1 MFVKDYIGYYINN
14 NKKDNMTKTQYPTKY
29 QITKLEQRVDEEL
42 DPIID
47 MAELELKAVL
57 TDETE
62 NAMTYLS
69 KKIKADKVINNLQKA
84 IETLEVAQRQAVTF
98 FGKIKD
104 SNLKEKLNYKFRNKD
119 QDNYYRSD
127 NYGRGITPED
137 CRDQLREF
145 AEFIAQQK
153 VENKPEGK
161 KLKELK
167 LYKKASKHK
176 IWECGVPDQLQA
188 QLTEILAGVNIIWDK
203 SKQLRLQNKQY
214 N

>member
-1 MFVKDYIGYYINN
+1 MS
-14 NKKDNMTKTQYPTKY
+14 KTQYPTKY

-42 DPIID
+42 NPIID

-62 NAMTYLS
+62 LAMTYLS

-84 IETLEVAQRQAVTF
+84 IETLEIAQRQAVTF

-104 SNLKEKLNYKFRNKD
+104 SNLREKLSYKFKD
-119 QDNYYRSD
+119 KKDRDNYYRSD

-137 CRDQLREF
+137 CRDQLRKF

>member
-1 MFVKDYIGYYINN
+1 
-14 NKKDNMTKTQYPTKY
+14 MTKTQYPTKY
-29 QITKLEQRVDEEL
+29 QITKLEQRVDEEI
-42 DPIID
+42 DPFIK
-47 MAELELKAVL
+47 MAELELKSVL
-57 TDETE
+57 TEQTE
-62 NAMTYLS
+62 IAMTYLS

-84 IETLEVAQRQAVTF
+84 VEGLEIAQRQALTF

-104 SNLKEKLNYKFRNKD
+104 HKLKDKLSYKFKNPKD
-119 QDNYYRSD
+119 RDNYYRSD

-153 VENKPEGK
+153 VENMKEGK

-176 IWECGVPDQLQA
+176 IWECGVPEQLQS
-188 QLTEILAGVNIIWDK
+188 QLSEILAGLNIIWDK
-203 SKQLRLQNKQY
+203 SKQLRLENKSH

>member
-1 MFVKDYIGYYINN
+1 
-14 NKKDNMTKTQYPTKY
+14 MTKTQYPTKY

-42 DPIID
+42 NPIID

-57 TDETE
+57 TEETE
-62 NAMTYLS
+62 LAMTYLS

-104 SNLKEKLNYKFRNKD
+104 SNLRQKLSYKFKD
-119 QDNYYRSD
+119 KNDRDNYYRSD
-127 NYGRGITPED
+127 NYRGITPED

-176 IWECGVPDQLQA
+176 IWECGVPDQLQS

>member
-1 MFVKDYIGYYINN
+1 
-14 NKKDNMTKTQYPTKY
+14 MTKTQYPTKY
-29 QITKLEQRVDEEL
+29 QITKLEQRVDEEI
-42 DPIID
+42 DPFIK
-47 MAELELKAVL
+47 MAELELKSVL
-57 TDETE
+57 TEQTE
-62 NAMTYLS
+62 IAMTYLS

-84 IETLEVAQRQAVTF
+84 VEGLEIAQRQALTF

-104 SNLKEKLNYKFRNKD
+104 HKLKDKLSYKFKNPKD
-119 QDNYYRSD
+119 RDNYYRSD

-153 VENKPEGK
+153 VENMKEGK

-176 IWECGVPDQLQA
+176 IWECGVPEQLQT
-188 QLTEILAGVNIIWDK
+188 QLSEILVGLNIIWDK
-203 SKQLRLQNKQY
+203 SKQLRLENKSH

>member
-1 MFVKDYIGYYINN
+1 
-14 NKKDNMTKTQYPTKY
+14 MTKTQYPTKY

-69 KKIKADKVINNLQKA
+69 KKIKADKIINNLQKA
-84 IETLEVAQRQAVTF
+84 IETLEIAQRQALTF

-104 SNLKEKLNYKFRNKD
+104 SNLRDKLSYKFRDKKD
-119 QDNYYRSD
+119 RDNYYRSD

-176 IWECGVPDQLQA
+176 IWECGVPEQLQA
-188 QLTEILAGVNIIWDK
+188 QLSEIMAGVNIIWDK

>member
-1 MFVKDYIGYYINN
+1 
-14 NKKDNMTKTQYPTKY
+14 MTKTQYPTKY

-42 DPIID
+42 DPIINL
-47 MAELELKAVL
+47 AELELKSVL
-57 TDETE
+57 AEQTE
-62 NAMTYLS
+62 IAMSYLA
-69 KKIKADKVINNLQKA
+69 KKIKADKVIDNLQKA
-84 IETLEVAQRQAVTF
+84 VEQLEIAQRQAVTF

-104 SNLKEKLNYKFRNKD
+104 AKLREKLSYKFKD
-119 QDNYYRSD
+119 KKDRDNYYRSD
-127 NYGRGITPED
+127 NYWRGITPED

-145 AEFIAQQK
+145 AQSIAQQK

-176 IWECGVPDQLQA
+176 IWECGVPEQLQS
-188 QLTEILAGVNIIWDK
+188 QLEHILSGINIIWDK
-203 SKQLRLQNKQY
+203 SKQLRLENKKY

>member
-1 MFVKDYIGYYINN
+1 
-14 NKKDNMTKTQYPTKY
+14 MTKTQYPTKY
-29 QITKLEQRVDEEL
+29 QITKMEQRVDEEL
-42 DPIID
+42 DPIIN

-57 TDETE
+57 TEETE
-62 NAMTYLS
+62 SAMTYLS

-84 IETLEVAQRQAVTF
+84 IEPLEIAQRQAVTF

-104 SNLKEKLNYKFRNKD
+104 SNLREKLSYKFKD
-119 QDNYYRSD
+119 KKDRDNYYRSD

-176 IWECGVPDQLQA
+176 IWECGVPEKLQA
-188 QLTEILAGVNIIWDK
+188 QLSEIMAGLNIIWDK
-203 SKQLRLQNKQY
+203 TKQLRLQNKQY

>member
-1 MFVKDYIGYYINN
+1 MS
-14 NKKDNMTKTQYPTKY
+14 KTQYPTKY

-42 DPIID
+42 NPIID

-62 NAMTYLS
+62 LAMTYLS

-84 IETLEVAQRQAVTF
+84 IETLEIAQRQAVTF

-104 SNLKEKLNYKFRNKD
+104 SNLREKLSYKFKD
-119 QDNYYRSD
+119 KKDRDNYYRSD

>member
-1 MFVKDYIGYYINN
+1 
-14 NKKDNMTKTQYPTKY
+14 MTKTQYPTKY

-42 DPIID
+42 DPIINL
-47 MAELELKAVL
+47 AELELKSILA
-57 TDETE
+57 EQTE
-62 NAMTYLS
+62 IAMSYLA
-69 KKIKADKVINNLQKA
+69 KKIKADKVIDNLQKA
-84 IETLEVAQRQAVTF
+84 VENLEIAQRQAVTF

-104 SNLKEKLNYKFRNKD
+104 AKLREKLSYKFRNKKD
-119 QDNYYRSD
+119 RDNYYRSD

-145 AEFIAQQK
+145 AQFIAQQK

-176 IWECGVPDQLQA
+176 IWECGVPEQLQS
-188 QLTEILAGVNIIWDK
+188 QLEQILSGVNIIWDK
-203 SKQLRLQNKQY
+203 SKQLRLENKKY

>member
-1 MFVKDYIGYYINN
+1 
-14 NKKDNMTKTQYPTKY
+14 MTKTQYPTKY
-29 QITKLEQRVDEEL
+29 QITKLEQRVDEEI
-42 DPIID
+42 DPIIK

-57 TDETE
+57 TEQTE
-62 NAMTYLS
+62 IAMSYLA

-84 IETLEVAQRQAVTF
+84 VEQLEIAQRQAVTF

-104 SNLKEKLNYKFRNKD
+104 NNLKQKLNYKFKD
-119 QDNYYRSD
+119 KKDRDNYYRSD

-153 VENKPEGK
+153 VENMKEGK

-176 IWECGVPDQLQA
+176 IWECGVPEQLQG
-188 QLTEILAGVNIIWDK
+188 QLEQILSGINIIWDK
-203 SKQLRLQNKQY
+203 SKQLKLQNK
-214 N
+214 NLN

>member
-1 MFVKDYIGYYINN
+1 
-14 NKKDNMTKTQYPTKY
+14 MTKTQYPTKY

-42 DPIID
+42 DPIIN

-57 TDETE
+57 TEETE

-84 IETLEVAQRQAVTF
+84 IETLEIAQRQAVTF

-104 SNLKEKLNYKFRNKD
+104 SNLREKLSYKFKD
-119 QDNYYRSD
+119 KKDRDNYYRSD

-137 CRDQLREF
+137 CRDQLRKF

>member
-1 MFVKDYIGYYINN
+1 
-14 NKKDNMTKTQYPTKY
+14 MTKTQYPTKY

-57 TDETE
+57 TEETE

-104 SNLKEKLNYKFRNKD
+104 SNLRQKLSYKFKD
-119 QDNYYRSD
+119 KKDRDNYYRSD

>member
-1 MFVKDYIGYYINN
+1 
-14 NKKDNMTKTQYPTKY
+14 MTKTQYPTKY

-42 DPIID
+42 NPIID

-57 TDETE
+57 TEETE
-62 NAMTYLS
+62 LAMTYLS

-84 IETLEVAQRQAVTF
+84 IETLEIAQRQAVTF

-104 SNLKEKLNYKFRNKD
+104 SNLRQKLSYKFKD
-119 QDNYYRSD
+119 KKDRDNYYRSD

-176 IWECGVPDQLQA
+176 IWECGVPDQLQS

-203 SKQLRLQNKQY
+203 SKQLKLQNKQY

>member
-1 MFVKDYIGYYINN
+1 
-14 NKKDNMTKTQYPTKY
+14 MTKTQYPTKY

-47 MAELELKAVL
+47 MANLELKAVL
-57 TDETE
+57 TEETE

-84 IETLEVAQRQAVTF
+84 IETLEIAQRQAVTF

-104 SNLKEKLNYKFRNKD
+104 SNLKEKLNYKFKD
-119 QDNYYRSD
+119 KKDRDNYYRSD